1 MIKMASTDQLDKPH
15 ITSTVKKVWLYF
27 HVRGAALPN

>member
-15 ITSTVKKVWLYF
+15 ITSTVKKVWPYF
-27 HVRGAALPN
+27 TARGEA